1 MVQLTQGLLGISL
14 PKDEFNNLKLFE
26 SFGVLFLKGIKVF
39 LAQKA
44 NFLQNNRLLPKFY
57 QKCFIMPNGFNSN
70 FFLKVT
76 FFLSMMLQK
85 TTFQLNVVWRLKN
98 LLDAN
103 FWLNFSRIEHLNELM
118 NKIGCF
124 FFSRV
129 NRNLQSN

>member
-57 QKCFIMPNGFNSN
+57 RKCFIIPNGFNS
-70 FFLKVT
+70 FFLKDV
-76 FFLSMMLQK
+76 FFLCMMLQK
-85 TTFQLNVVWRLKN
+85 T
-98 LLDAN
+98 
-103 FWLNFSRIEHLNELM
+103 
-118 NKIGCF
+118 
-124 FFSRV
+124 
-129 NRNLQSN
+129 

>member
-1 MVQLTQGLLGISL
+1 
-14 PKDEFNNLKLFE
+14 
-26 SFGVLFLKGIKVF
+26 
-39 LAQKA
+39 
-44 NFLQNNRLLPKFY
+44 
-57 QKCFIMPNGFNSN
+57 
-70 FFLKVT
+70 
-76 FFLSMMLQK
+76 MMLQK

>member
-14 PKDEFNNLKLFE
+14 PKDEFNIVKSFE
-26 SFGVLFLKGIKVF
+26 SFGFLFLKSVNVF

-57 QKCFIMPNGFNSN
+57 RKCFIIPNSFNS
-70 FFLKVT
+70 FFLKDA
-76 FFLSMMLQK
+76 FFLCMMLQK
-85 TTFQLNVVWRLKN
+85 TLFQLNVVWKLKN
-98 LLDAN
+98 FLAAN

-129 NRNLQSN
+129 NQNLQSN